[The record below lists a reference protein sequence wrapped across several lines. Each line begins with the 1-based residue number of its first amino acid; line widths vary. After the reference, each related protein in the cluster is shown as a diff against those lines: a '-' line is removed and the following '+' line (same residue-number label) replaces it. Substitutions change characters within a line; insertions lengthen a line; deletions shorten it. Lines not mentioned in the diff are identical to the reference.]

1 MPTIMPRLEAL
12 AAAALGREGD
22 LAFVRERERERPQPE
37 PVQRPGTDRQPKP
50 LGRGFG
56 LDR

>member
-22 LAFVRERERERPQPE
+22 LAIVRELERPHPE
-37 PVQRPGTDRQPKP
+37 PVQRPDPDRQPKP
-50 LGRGFG
+50 PGRGFG
-56 LDR
+56 PGR